1 MAGVHSN
8 LTKQVSNIV
17 CGATASPSG
26 EFYTLV
32 FLLIKNIYPSIHHLS
47 MLSPRERETFWEYGL
62 RTCLSQ
68 KIKKEGKKEKWGI
81 TVTHMEIIFLY
92 CQIKA
97 E

>member
-47 MLSPRERETFWEYGL
+47 MLSPRERETFWEYDL

-68 KIKKEGKKEKWGI
+68 KIKKKERKKMGNYCYSYGDNF
-81 TVTHMEIIFLY
+81 FLLSN
-92 CQIKA
+92 
-97 E
+97 